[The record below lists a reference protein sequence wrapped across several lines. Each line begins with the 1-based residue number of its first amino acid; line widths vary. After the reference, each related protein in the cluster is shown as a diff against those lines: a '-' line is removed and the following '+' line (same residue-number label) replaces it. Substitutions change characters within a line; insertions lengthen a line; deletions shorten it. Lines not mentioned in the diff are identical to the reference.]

1 MLTTVFKSLQ
11 ARRRRPRLRACVGA
25 SGLLAAALVP
35 TGWLPGLQP
44 PVWAGGSITSDPAEV
59 RPPGLLV
66 IWQRPVAYGNHL
78 MGVYAVKADAN
89 NPGLY
94 QIKLWDEMPNDV
106 SVITETIR
114 CSPAAPMRVTSDGS
128 NLILREL
135 NPGGPIHPGNRL
147 NHLVWWATCFPQQAG
162 KDPATLGPL
171 ARQLGYSGTLRES
184 EQIVPGRTR

>member
-1 MLTTVFKSLQ
+1 MLTTVSKSLQ
-11 ARRRRPRLRACVGA
+11 TLRCRPRQGAWLGA
-25 SGLLAAALVP
+25 SGLLAAAL
-35 TGWLPGLQP
+35 LPIGSLLGLQP

-66 IWQRPVAYGNHL
+66 ISQRPVAYGNHL

-89 NPGLY
+89 NPGIY